1 MEWFLVISLYGDPT
15 LLVKPMQS
23 KAECQKTIEKFN
35 KKIKQKLTDN
45 SLINSVSC
53 EEGELMESYEVS
65 QPIAEQLDD
74 FM

>member
-1 MEWFLVISLYGDPT
+1 MVISLYGDPT

-23 KAECQKTIEKFN
+23 KAECQKSVREFN

-53 EEGELMESYEVS
+53 EEGELMEIYSSPLEVNEEE
-65 QPIAEQLDD
+65 I
-74 FM
+74 M